1 MMKRAVGLLVPL
13 LALGALAGACGRTDS
28 GGDEGSETHWLSE
41 CASSSECELGECL
54 CGVCTLPCSSVRD
67 CPAPLNE
74 CLAQGPD
81 GAECA
86 ESICQ
91 FPVPGQEP
99 RGFEQGLDLAPE
111 KWGTC
116 AAGRQVDF
124 TFTTDAR
131 FPTASGYHTRVA
143 ADGNDG
149 FLLFGDNLP
158 LLLRLSPE
166 GEPVRTLPPPPFEL
180 EPTIDR
186 IVALPDGSLLFSGL
200 VGESQLK
207 HAFIGKVDA
216 NWERVWERRLEL
228 ESVEQTDLEALADG
242 GAVLAGTR
250 WLDQLDETEGADDD
264 VFISRFSAEGEL
276 VWERRASFEGVHAF
290 SGHHGFRLVAL
301 TEATINLVVPTD
313 EAVFRVTSDL
323 DGNLAPSSLVTPVP
337 EVQRSHFAKYGA
349 AEPVGIEALP
359 GGDVAIFSFHHLVLL
374 DAAGREKL
382 RHDVSLDEFIAAV
395 RFDGARGELVIAGQ
409 YLDTANYD
417 LPGPWIR
424 ALASDGEIS
433 WQERPAP
440 LVLTSEGEVQN
451 AGRSGAPLVNGAI
464 DGKGNMLMTGQTVRG
479 LEWVWVG
486 AGTCGG

>member
-1 MMKRAVGLLVPL
+1 LPLLV
-13 LALGALAGACGRTDS
+13 LGALLEACGRTDQ

-54 CGVCTLPCSSVRD
+54 CGVCTLPCGSVRD
-67 CPAPLNE
+67 CPVPLNV

-91 FPVPGQEP
+91 LPLPGQEP
-99 RGFEQGLDLAPE
+99 RGFEQGPGPALQKA
-111 KWGTC
+111 GTC

-124 TFTTDAR
+124 VVAADAR
-131 FPTASGYHTRVA
+131 FPLAASHQTRVA
-143 ADGNDG
+143 ADGDDG

-158 LLLRLSPE
+158 VLLRLSPG
-166 GEPVRTLPPPPFEL
+166 GELVRTLPPPAFEL

-186 IVALPDGSLLFSGL
+186 IVALPDGSLLLSGL

-216 NWERVWERRLEL
+216 NWNPVWEQQLEL

-242 GAVLAGTR
+242 GAVLTGVR
-250 WLDQLDETEGADDD
+250 WLDQLGETRGADDD
-264 VFISRFSAEGEL
+264 VFVARFSVDGQL
-276 VWERRASFEGVHAF
+276 MWERRASFEGVHAF
-290 SGHHGFRLVAL
+290 SGQRGFRLAAL
-301 TEATINLVVPTD
+301 TGATLNVVVPTD
-313 EAVFRVTSDL
+313 EAVFHVTSDL
-323 DGNLAPSSLVTPVP
+323 DGNLDPSSLVTPVS
-337 EVQRSHFAKYGA
+337 EVQRSHFTKYGA

-374 DAAGREKL
+374 DQAGREKL

-395 RFDGARGELVIAGQ
+395 RFDAARGELVLAGQ
-409 YLDTANYD
+409 YLDIANYD

-433 WQERPAP
+433 WEERPAP
-440 LVLTSEGEVQN
+440 LVLTSDGEVVS
-451 AGRSGAPLVNGAI
+451 AGQSGAPLVNAAI
-464 DGKGNMLMTGQTVRG
+464 DGQGNMLMTGQMVRG

-486 AGTCGG
+486 GETCGG